1 MNKLLLFFI
10 CIFLFACCIPSRP
23 KDRNASK
30 QLNSSDNNKIEIPAT
45 IQNENIVTYTG
56 FTLSYNTTYLIPN
69 WVAYEL
75 TEDEVVY
82 NPPPFRGSFIPDPNV
97 SYMQADGF
105 DYRGS
110 GWSRGHMAPAADYKW
125 SKNAY
130 NDTFYYTNCCPQNQ
144 EMNNGSWNVL
154 ENYVRK
160 LAKKYGLVYVVTGPV
175 VGNNR
180 YGKIGA
186 HQVVVPDGF
195 FKALLIDFNGKYYA
209 IGFYM
214 ENIPEKQHL
223 KDCCMSINELEII
236 TGIDFFPSLSDDIE
250 SEVES
255 EIQYNIWF

>member
-1 MNKLLLFFI
+1 MMSRMSAIGTIFT
-10 CIFLFACCIPSRP
+10 CILQSLVGCISYPDAGNEIRLELPSHS
-23 KDRNASK
+23 DTDFVIEYNGYTV
-30 QLNSSDNNKIEIPAT
+30 LYDSSAHVPC
-45 IQNENIVTYTG
+45 
-56 FTLSYNTTYLIPN
+56 

-75 TEDEVVY
+75 KEYEVV
-82 NPPPFRGSFIPDPNV
+82 NAPPPFKGAFVTDTSV
-97 SYMQADGF
+97 SVIQADGY

-110 GWSRGHMAPAADYKW
+110 GWSRGHMAPAADFKW

-195 FKALLIDFNGKYYA
+195 FKALLIGFNGKHYA

-223 KDCCMSINELEII
+223 QDCCMSINELENI

-255 EIQYNIWF
+255 ETQDNIWF

>member
-1 MNKLLLFFI
+1 M
-10 CIFLFACCIPSRP
+10 
-23 KDRNASK
+23 
-30 QLNSSDNNKIEIPAT
+30 
-45 IQNENIVTYTG
+45 
-56 FTLSYNTTYLIPN
+56 LIPN

-75 TEDEVVY
+75 TEDEVVN

-110 GWSRGHMAPAADYKW
+110 GWSRGHMAPAADFKW

-160 LAKKYGLVYVVTGPV
+160 LAVRYGKVYVVTGPYI
-175 VGNNR
+175 GFNK
-180 YGKIGA
+180 YGKIGNNG
-186 HQVVVPDGF
+186 VVVPDGF
-195 FKALLIDFNGKYYA
+195 FKALLVCKDETYYG

-214 ENIPEKQHL
+214 ENVPQKQSL
-223 KDCCMSINELEII
+223 KDSYVSIADLELL
-236 TGIDFFPSLSDDIE
+236 TGIEFFPFIGRDKRFSSVKTTINT
-250 SEVES
+250 
-255 EIQYNIWF
+255 IIWF